1 MSPRTAVKPPVPAAA
16 SLAARTAVA
25 IGIAV
30 RDERQRRRWTTA
42 DVATRAHI
50 AKGTVSGIEAGRH
63 ASLETYARLAVA
75 LGLDLRVE
83 LDDVRRRSS
92 RRRDGIDIVHA
103 AMGEWEARRLA
114 ARNHNVAI
122 DHPYQHYQFAGRADV
137 LSWTVDPPALLHIE
151 NRTRFP
157 DLQEAAG
164 SYNAKRQYLADVVAR
179 QHGLARFR
187 SQTHV
192 MVALWSAEVLH
203 SIRLRQST
211 FTALCPDPDDRFL
224 AWLDGVPP
232 VDGLS
237 SSFVLL
243 DPFASGRQASLIG
256 LERALAGV
264 KPRVRDYREAARA
277 AEGFQVGST
286 K

>member
-1 MSPRTAVKPPVPAAA
+1 
-16 SLAARTAVA
+16 
-25 IGIAV
+25 
-30 RDERQRRRWTTA
+30 
-42 DVATRAHI
+42 
-50 AKGTVSGIEAGRH
+50 
-63 ASLETYARLAVA
+63 
-75 LGLDLRVE
+75 
-83 LDDVRRRSS
+83 
-92 RRRDGIDIVHA
+92 
-103 AMGEWEARRLA
+103 
-114 ARNHNVAI
+114 
-122 DHPYQHYQFAGRADV
+122 
-137 LSWTVDPPALLHIE
+137 
-151 NRTRFP
+151 
-157 DLQEAAG
+157 
-164 SYNAKRQYLADVVAR
+164 
-179 QHGLARFR
+179 
-187 SQTHV
+187 

-232 VDGLS
+232 IDGLS